1 MADEPTETPPTE
13 ETITVA
19 DVTQDDAPA
28 AIPGETESKAE
39 LAETDPP
46 AQENDETGE
55 KEETGLRDEKGRFK
69 KGGVQDRIDD
79 LTRKFR
85 DAERRASY
93 YEGLATQP
101 AQNSAGDAAKPT
113 SDQFDSYDDYIEAL
127 TDWKVAAKSQSLAQ
141 DAAKGVMEHE
151 RQANYA
157 ERLTEAKAS
166 IPDFDAVVGNSEIP
180 IAPHVADA
188 VLDSERGPE
197 IFYQMA
203 QRPEL
208 AAHLNSLSPTRAA
221 MEIGRL
227 EAQLATQPVKTPSNA
242 PAPIS
247 PLTTGSTTKVN
258 LAKADMETYI
268 AERKKQGANF
278 R

>member
-1 MADEPTETPPTE
+1 MADEPTEE
-13 ETITVA
+13 ETLTIA
-19 DVTQDDAPA
+19 DVTQDDPPVVEAK
-28 AIPGETESKAE
+28 TEDS
-39 LAETDPP
+39 ETDKTDEEDDKPVD
-46 AQENDETGE
+46 NDETN
-55 KEETGLRDEKGRFK
+55 GLRDEKGRFK
-69 KGGVQDRIDD
+69 KSGVQDRIDD

-93 YEGLATQP
+93 YEGLATP
-101 AQNSAGDAAKPT
+101 TAQNPADDAAKPT
-113 SDQFDSYDDYIEAL
+113 SDQFDSYDEFIEAL
-127 TDWKVAAKSQSLAQ
+127 TDWKVERKSRTLTQ

-157 ERLTEAKAS
+157 ERLTEAKATIS
-166 IPDFDAVVGNSEIP
+166 DFDAVVGKSEVA
-180 IAPHVADA
+180 IAPHVAEA

-208 AAHLNSLSPTRAA
+208 AARLNGLSPTRAA
-221 MEIGRL
+221 LEIGKL
-227 EAQLATQPVKTPSNA
+227 EAQMSAPAVKAPSNA